1 MASGRRPTQNNI
13 AGGDIALALM
23 QDRVNNGLS
32 ALPTNLTRNA
42 ARSVAMRSRAASN
55 GGAGTVE
62 ESALEMPKGWEE
74 VVAEED
80 GSVYYYNREQ
90 NKTQWTHP
98 ALGEDEDIV
107 VDLLDP
113 SMIFSLERTTL
124 SGYNQAFS
132 IMMVGAGIMAV
143 KNATEARN
151 SETPVDIGLVWF
163 CSGVLYAGHTWYL
176 HIRRMHVLKHGD
188 RKHCFSWQWSSIWWM
203 STLGFLLTAGFAIEL
218 YYAVKYPYFYR
229 SKQVEIVGTPTP
241 SPTSA

>member
-1 MASGRRPTQNNI
+1 M
-13 AGGDIALALM
+13 DI
-23 QDRVNNGLS
+23 DVPVIVN
-32 ALPTNLTRNA
+32 A
-42 ARSVAMRSRAASN
+42 
-55 GGAGTVE
+55 
-62 ESALEMPKGWEE
+62 
-74 VVAEED
+74 
-80 GSVYYYNREQ
+80 
-90 NKTQWTHP
+90 
-98 ALGEDEDIV
+98 I
-107 VDLLDP
+107 
-113 SMIFSLERTTL
+113 
-124 SGYNQAFS
+124 
-132 IMMVGAGIMAV
+132 
-143 KNATEARN
+143 NATFHLTHLARHFARH